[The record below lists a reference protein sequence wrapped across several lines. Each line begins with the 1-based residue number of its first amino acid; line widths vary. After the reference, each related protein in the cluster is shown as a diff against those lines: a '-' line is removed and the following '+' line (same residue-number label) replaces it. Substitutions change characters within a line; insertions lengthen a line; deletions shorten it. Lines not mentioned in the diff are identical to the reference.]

1 MIYERVAISV
11 WEEAVLS
18 PLRGELLIDNLD
30 NCIVITKASRAY
42 AHTLA
47 LATNKTSKF
56 SPISGL
62 SQSVMVLRPPT
73 DPVTHKGWSLL
84 HRFHAMQV
92 ILTHARW
99 PRRGRSPPT
108 RTVTRLIAEKGNLR
122 SLNNHIRSKP
132 SVLCRSDSTHLC
144 RVRSDRHI
152 AHGVDS
158 REKPTPRRPL
168 LAPEDSRVRAA
179 A

>member
-1 MIYERVAISV
+1 MSKSKSAKGRAFRGWLQAALMIYERVAISV

-108 RTVTRLIAEKGNLR
+108 RTVTRPIAERGRKFKITEGITCTCNLFF
-122 SLNNHIRSKP
+122 I
-132 SVLCRSDSTHLC
+132 
-144 RVRSDRHI
+144 
-152 AHGVDS
+152 
-158 REKPTPRRPL
+158 
-168 LAPEDSRVRAA
+168 
-179 A
+179 

>member
-1 MIYERVAISV
+1 MATLIASESVTAQSSKQTQLQRGSERMLGAIARADFLMSRARLVKVKEILSKLKSAKGRAFRGWLQAALMIYERVAISV

-62 SQSVMVLRPPT
+62 S
-73 DPVTHKGWSLL
+73 
-84 HRFHAMQV
+84 
-92 ILTHARW
+92 
-99 PRRGRSPPT
+99 
-108 RTVTRLIAEKGNLR
+108 
-122 SLNNHIRSKP
+122 
-132 SVLCRSDSTHLC
+132 
-144 RVRSDRHI
+144 
-152 AHGVDS
+152 
-158 REKPTPRRPL
+158 
-168 LAPEDSRVRAA
+168 
-179 A
+179 